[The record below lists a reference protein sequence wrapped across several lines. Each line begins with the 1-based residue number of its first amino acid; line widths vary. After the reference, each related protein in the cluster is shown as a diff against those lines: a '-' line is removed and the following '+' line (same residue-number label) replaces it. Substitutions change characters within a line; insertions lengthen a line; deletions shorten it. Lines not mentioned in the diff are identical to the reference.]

1 MWTNTP
7 VNHPVCVQDLD
18 RMTETIVGRSRRRRS
33 VVRRTLRKRR
43 NRI

>member
-1 MWTNTP
+1 MF
-7 VNHPVCVQDLD
+7 VNHPVCLQTQDLD
-18 RMTETIVGRSRRRRS
+18 RMTETVVGRSRRQRS